1 MQIKFFGF
9 PNFKKQKISTKNPG
23 KKIKTVRLS
32 SNPSFSEVEQDVSF
46 ESDKIQKIQNFK

>member
-32 SNPSFSEVEQDVSF
+32 SNLSFSEVEQDVSF
-46 ESDKIQKIQNFK
+46 